1 MHGSMK
7 LNLAAGRQPA
17 VRGEARRYR
26 AWRLID
32 QSDAG
37 IQHPHDRGAA
47 HHGASVPSGRD
58 AMSASGSIGA
68 LSFQSR
74 W

>member
-47 HHGASVPSGRD
+47 ITGPAYRRGATR
-58 AMSASGSIGA
+58 
-68 LSFQSR
+68 
-74 W
+74 